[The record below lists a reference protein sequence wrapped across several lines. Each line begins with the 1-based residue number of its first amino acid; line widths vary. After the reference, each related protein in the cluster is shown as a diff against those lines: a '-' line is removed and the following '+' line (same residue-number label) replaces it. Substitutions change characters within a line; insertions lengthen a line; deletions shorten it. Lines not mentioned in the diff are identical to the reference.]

1 MTKSR
6 DISICSTHH
15 SSVSIVLLCTGVLV
29 FFCFVF
35 FKPLIDVVPHHI
47 TPFAHGFLSEVLLA
61 CWTTPLSNLVVRPI
75 LICHPR
81 KPLSFWWICVESDSK
96 LPKDSPWSLVTCV
109 SSRHLLR
116 WPFNTRIHFEGC
128 QSQLYTTR
136 TSYCLKF
143 YCSIQPYNNSGQY
156 RHFQE
161 TCLYWTFVLKWLIC
175 LTQDITFQF
184 DQQRVLIKF
193 RNCIFHCS
201 PRKTKKQDPKRN
213 WWRSLQQ
220 RWVTNIKKIK
230 KINILKRSE
239 RINTQK
245 KT

>member
-47 TPFAHGFLSEVLLA
+47 TPFAYGFLSEVLLA
-61 CWTTPLSNLVVRPI
+61 CWTTPLSNLVVRSI

-96 LPKDSPWSLVTCV
+96 LPKDSPWSLV
-109 SSRHLLR
+109 
-116 WPFNTRIHFEGC
+116 
-128 QSQLYTTR
+128 TR

-161 TCLYWTFVLKWLIC
+161 TCLYWTFDLTWLIC

-193 RNCIFHCS
+193 RNRIFHCL

-230 KINILKRSE
+230 KINILKKSE